1 MEGSALKVGILMRS
15 LLIIQLVIVLLGVV
29 VSVQYFG
36 QDAMLPAFYGGA
48 VALVNTMLLSERI
61 KKFDELAKTSPQIG
75 VLSLMLGVVLRF
87 VFVLVALGVG
97 LGALKL
103 LPLPV
108 LGTFMAAQLAFVIA
122 SARQ

>member
-1 MEGSALKVGILMRS
+1 MRS

-36 QDAMLPAFYGGA
+36 QDAMLPALYGGA
-48 VALVNTMLLSERI
+48 VALANTLLLSERI
-61 KKFDELAKTSPQIG
+61 KKFDELAKTSPQTG
-75 VLSLMLGVVLRF
+75 VLTLMLGVVQRF
-87 VFVLVALGVG
+87 VFVLIALGVG

-108 LGTFMAAQLAFVIA
+108 LGTFMAAQLAFIIA
-122 SARQ
+122 GARQ